1 MTLTPVD
8 GAPSPFDA
16 IKQTRPDGS
25 EFWSARDLADAMT
38 YDQWRNFAAAID
50 RAIISLGNQGETVTD
65 HVADASKMVDLGSGA
80 QRAVPDYHLTR
91 FGAYVVVMN
100 GDPRK
105 PEVAA
110 AQAYFA
116 VKTREAEVA
125 APAIEMTDDELML
138 KALTVAS
145 ERIASLTARAET
157 AETKVEE
164 LTPAAQA
171 WKDIA
176 SGAGSFAAREAA
188 QMLCNVGVMIG
199 QNRLLAK
206 LDSLGWTFHQGGQ
219 RHIKQGAREQGL
231 LEPRIYPPR
240 YKPSGERLQVAPQIR
255 ITGKGLDRLLGELRG
270 AA

>member
-1 MTLTPVD
+1 MTIATTTPHED
-8 GAPSPFDA
+8 ASPFDA
-16 IKQTRPDGS
+16 IKRTRQDGT
-25 EFWSARDLADAMT
+25 EFWSGRDLMPMLGYEKWDRFSDSVERAMAT
-38 YDQWRNFAAAID
+38 LSNLGHDVEREASRLREPSGTTRQMRGDFHLSRFAAY
-50 RAIISLGNQGETVTD
+50 L
-65 HVADASKMVDLGSGA
+65 VA
-80 QRAVPDYHLTR
+80 
-91 FGAYVVVMN
+91 MN

-116 VKTREAEVA
+116 VKTREAETA
-125 APAIEMTDDELML
+125 PPAIEMTDDELML

-157 AETKVEE
+157 AETKVVE

-171 WKDIA
+171 WHDIA
-176 SGAGSFAAREAA
+176 SAQGSFAAREAA
-188 QMLCNVGVMIG
+188 QMLCNAGVMIG
-199 QNRLLAK
+199 QNRLLAA
-206 LDSLGWTFHQGGQ
+206 LDNLGWTFHQGGQ

-240 YKPSGERLQVAPQIR
+240 YKPSGERMQVAPQIR
-255 ITGKGLDRLLGELRG
+255 ITGKGLDRLLGELGR